1 MDVEYNYDEVDKME
15 KKMEI
20 NIDGINNYRRN

>member
-1 MDVEYNYDEVDKME
+1 ME

-20 NIDGINNYRRN
+20 NIDGINNYRRNWKIIWNKLSK